1 MLLLNIYSNT
11 SLNKLRTVANT
22 LLLLAACPLYAQDC
36 DLTLSG
42 KIVNMHDN
50 APLEAAVVQV
60 EETNQ
65 NVVSAKDGTFVIDR
79 LCAGKLTL
87 VVSHMNC
94 KDQIEYIDFVSSTSI
109 NILMDHH
116 IEFLDEVIINT
127 DQTNDVAPTT
137 QLIQLTEDEKER
149 YSGDGLAKTIAQF
162 SGVST
167 LSTGI
172 GLAKPII
179 HGMFGSRIGI
189 VYDQTVLENQQWGQD
204 HAPNIDTNAFD
215 NIRVVK
221 GAATLQY
228 TGDNPGG
235 LVILESKSPSAIDDM
250 FGKTILNTTS
260 NNNGLSLL
268 SSLTRSYGNGIYIK
282 AQGTY
287 KNYGD
292 SRAPDYVL
300 SNTALN
306 ENNLSLTVGKNDSQ
320 NDWKLFMSV
329 FNNEVGIL
337 RSSHVGSLRDL
348 YQSIS
353 SDTPRVVTAYS
364 HDVNAPKQSNDH
376 LTANLQYTRTT
387 ATNNK
392 WKFKYSWQ
400 KNNRKEFDVRRGE
413 YKNIASLDIDLSTH
427 NAQVDHEWTG
437 TNTSVLTGVFAQ
449 VQDNTSNPNTGVK
462 RLIPDYIK
470 FKTGSYLTA
479 LMKPDRLTIGVGIRF
494 EHYNNEVQKY
504 YMLSRWNDQNYEQ
517 HLGKYVTR
525 ELFDQRLIRRR
536 MFFNTVSLHG
546 GVLFDISSTQ
556 QIGLNYSMSQRAPDI
571 AELFSD
577 GLHHSLAT
585 IEYGNPFLL
594 EETNHKFVLDIVKK
608 RRDFQFNISPYLN
621 IGKNY
626 IIIEP
631 VSAELTVRGAFPVWE
646 FRAVDATFKGVD
658 IDLSYIPT
666 KGILLKNNTSWIVA
680 KERIS
685 KEPLISIP
693 PLSLHHSIVISPSRW
708 ESFSFEINAKNV
720 FRQNQYPNHNF
731 ELDIVEDRQYVTKT
745 VDISTP
751 PASYHLVGANLKW
764 GPYEFLSSKL
774 NISLS
779 IDNMFNSSYRNYL
792 NRLRY
797 YADEQGRNLLLQ
809 IKFSY

>member
-1 MLLLNIYSNT
+1 MYINT
-11 SLNKLRTVANT
+11 FFNPLKTVANS
-22 LLLLAACPLYAQDC
+22 LFLLATCFLYAQDC
-36 DLTLSG
+36 NLTLVG
-42 KIVNMHDN
+42 KIVSLHDN
-50 APLEAAVVQV
+50 TPLEAAVVQV
-60 EETNQ
+60 KETNQ
-65 NVVSAKDGTFVIDR
+65 NVVSAKDGTFVIDL

-87 VVSHMNC
+87 VVSHLNC
-94 KDQIEYIDFVSSTSI
+94 EDQIEHIDLVSSTSV
-109 NILMDHH
+109 NIVMDHH
-116 IEFLDEVIINT
+116 VELLDEVIINT

-137 QLIQLTEDEKER
+137 QLIQLTAEEKER

-167 LSTGI
+167 LSTGS

-204 HAPNIDTNAFD
+204 HAPNIDANAFD

-235 LVILESKSPSAIDDM
+235 LVILESKAPSAIDDL
-250 FGKTILNTTS
+250 FGKTILNATS

-268 SSLTRSYGNGIYIK
+268 SSLTRSFGNGTYIK

-292 SRAPDYVL
+292 SSAPDYIL

-306 ENNLSLTVGKNDSQ
+306 ENNLSLTVGKNDRQ
-320 NDWKLFMSV
+320 NEWKLFMSV

-337 RSSHVGSLRDL
+337 RSSHVGSVRDL

-353 SDTPRVVTAYS
+353 SDTPRVVAAYS
-364 HDVNAPKQSNDH
+364 HDVNAPKQSNNH

-387 ATNNK
+387 AANNK

-413 YKNIASLDIDLSTH
+413 YKNIASIDLDLSTH
-427 NAQVDHEWTG
+427 NAQIDHQWTG
-437 TNTSVLTGVFAQ
+437 TNTSVSTGVFTQ

-479 LMKPDRLTIGVGIRF
+479 LMKPDRFTIGVGVRF

-504 YMLSRWNDQNYEQ
+504 YKLSRWNDQNYEQ
-517 HLGKYVTR
+517 GLGKYVTK
-525 ELFDQRLIRRR
+525 ELYNQRLIRRR
-536 MFFNTVSLHG
+536 MFFNTVSLQG
-546 GVLFDISSTQ
+546 GVLFDVSPSQ

-585 IEYGNPFLL
+585 IEYGNPFLSK
-594 EETNHKFVLDIVKK
+594 ETNHKFVLDIAKK
-608 RRDFQFNISPYLN
+608 RGDFQFNISPYLN

-631 VSAELTVRGAFPVWE
+631 VGGELTVRGAFPVWE

-658 IDLSYIPT
+658 INLSYTPVR
-666 KGILLKNNTSWIVA
+666 GILLKNNTSWIEA
-680 KERIS
+680 KERTS

-693 PLSLHHSIVISPSRW
+693 PLSLQHSIVVSPSRW
-708 ESFSFEINAKNV
+708 ESFSFEVNAKNV
-720 FRQNQYPNHNF
+720 FRQNQYPNRNF

-745 VDISTP
+745 VEISTP
-751 PASYHLVGANLKW
+751 PPAYHLVGANIKW
-764 GPYEFLSSKL
+764 GPYDFLSSKV

-779 IDNMFNSSYRNYL
+779 IDNLFDTSYRNYL

-797 YADEQGRNLLLQ
+797 YADEQGRNVLLQ

>member
-1 MLLLNIYSNT
+1 MYINT
-11 SLNKLRTVANT
+11 LFNPLKTVANS
-22 LLLLAACPLYAQDC
+22 LFLLATCLLYAQDC
-36 DLTLSG
+36 NLTLGG
-42 KIVNMHDN
+42 KIVSLHNN

-60 EETNQ
+60 KETNQ

-87 VVSHMNC
+87 VISHLNC
-94 KDQIEYIDFVSSTSI
+94 EDQIEHVDLVSSISVS
-109 NILMDHH
+109 ILMDHH
-116 IEFLDEVIINT
+116 VELLDEVIINT
-127 DQTNDVAPTT
+127 DQPNDVAPTT
-137 QLIQLTEDEKER
+137 QLIRLTEDEKER

-167 LSTGI
+167 LSTGS

-204 HAPNIDTNAFD
+204 HAPNIDANAFD

-235 LVILESKSPSAIDDM
+235 LVILESKAPSAIDDL
-250 FGKTILNTTS
+250 FGKTILNATS

-268 SSLTRSYGNGIYIK
+268 SSLTRSYGNGTYIK

-306 ENNLSLTVGKNDSQ
+306 ENNLSLTLGKNDRQ
-320 NDWKLFMSV
+320 NEWKLFMSV

-337 RSSHVGSLRDL
+337 RSSHVGSVRDL

-353 SDTPRVVTAYS
+353 SDTPRVVAAYS
-364 HDVNAPKQSNDH
+364 HDVNAPKQSNHH

-387 ATNNK
+387 TANNK

-413 YKNIASLDIDLSTH
+413 YKKIASIDLDLSTH
-427 NAQVDHEWTG
+427 NAQIDHQWTG
-437 TNTSVLTGVFAQ
+437 TNTSVSTGVFAQ
-449 VQDNTSNPNTGVK
+449 VQDNTSNPDTGVK

-479 LMKPDRLTIGVGIRF
+479 LMKPDRFTIGVGVRF

-504 YMLSRWNDQNYEQ
+504 YKLSLWNDQNYEQ
-517 HLGKYVTR
+517 GLGKYVTK
-525 ELFDQRLIRRR
+525 ELYNQRLIRRR
-536 MFFNTVSLHG
+536 MFFNTVSLQG
-546 GVLFDISSTQ
+546 GVLFDVSPSQ

-585 IEYGNPFLL
+585 IEYGNPFLSK
-594 EETNHKFVLDIVKK
+594 ETNHKFVLDIAKK
-608 RRDFQFNISPYLN
+608 RGGFQFNFSPYLTLSHDF
-621 IGKNY
+621 IV
-626 IIIEP
+626 IEP
-631 VSAELTVRGAFPVWE
+631 EGVELTIRGAFPVWE
-646 FRAVDATFKGVD
+646 FRAIDAIFKGIDVD
-658 IDLSYIPT
+658 LLYTPS
-666 KGILLKNNTSWIVA
+666 KGVILKNNTSWISA
-680 KERIS
+680 KDTNADQ
-685 KEPLISIP
+685 PLVNIP
-693 PLSLHHSIVISPSRW
+693 ALSLRNSILVSPARW
-708 ESFSFEINAKNV
+708 EKFSFELNAKHV
-720 FRQNQYPNHNF
+720 FRQNQYPDHNF
-731 ELDIVEDRQYVTKT
+731 ETDIVEDGQYITKT
-745 VDISTP
+745 IDISTP
-751 PASYHLVGANLKW
+751 PPSYNLIGADLRW
-764 GPYEFLSSKL
+764 GPYTFLSSKVS
-774 NISLS
+774 ISLS
-779 IDNMFNSSYRNYL
+779 VDNLLNSSYRNYL

-797 YADEQGRNLLLQ
+797 YADEQGRNVLLQ

>member
-1 MLLLNIYSNT
+1 
-11 SLNKLRTVANT
+11 
-22 LLLLAACPLYAQDC
+22 
-36 DLTLSG
+36 
-42 KIVNMHDN
+42 MHDN

-60 EETNQ
+60 KETNQ

-79 LCAGKLTL
+79 LCAGELTL
-87 VVSHMNC
+87 VVSHLNC
-94 KDQIEYIDFVSSTSI
+94 EDQIEHVDLVSSTSV
-109 NILMDHH
+109 NIVMDHH
-116 IEFLDEVIINT
+116 IELLDEVIINT

-137 QLIQLTEDEKER
+137 QLIQLTADEKER

-167 LSTGI
+167 LSTGS

-204 HAPNIDTNAFD
+204 HAPNIDANAFD

-235 LVILESKSPSAIDDM
+235 LVILESKATSAIDDL
-250 FGKTILNTTS
+250 FGKTILNATS

-268 SSLTRSYGNGIYIK
+268 SSLTRSYGNGTYIK

-306 ENNLSLTVGKNDSQ
+306 ENNLSLTVGKNDRQ
-320 NDWKLFMSV
+320 NEWKLLLSV

-337 RSSHVGSLRDL
+337 RSSHVGSVRDL

-353 SDTPRVVTAYS
+353 SDTPRVVAAYS
-364 HDVNAPKQSNDH
+364 HDVNAPKQSNHH

-387 ATNNK
+387 AANNK

-400 KNNRKEFDVRRGE
+400 KNNRKEFNVRRGE
-413 YKNIASLDIDLSTH
+413 YKNIASIDLDLSTH
-427 NAQVDHEWTG
+427 SAQIDHQLTG
-437 TNTSVLTGVFAQ
+437 TNTSVSTGLFAQ
-449 VQDNTSNPNTGVK
+449 VQDNTSNPDTGVK

-479 LMKPDRLTIGVGIRF
+479 LMKPDRFTISVGVRF

-504 YMLSRWNDQNYEQ
+504 YKLSRWNDQNYEQ
-517 HLGKYVTR
+517 GLGKYVTK
-525 ELFDQRLIRRR
+525 ELYNQRLIRRR
-536 MFFNTVSLHG
+536 MFFNTVSLQG
-546 GVLFDISSTQ
+546 GVLFDVSSSQ

-585 IEYGNPFLL
+585 IEYGNPFLSK
-594 EETNHKFVLDIVKK
+594 ETNHKFV
-608 RRDFQFNISPYLN
+608 S
-621 IGKNY
+621 
-626 IIIEP
+626 
-631 VSAELTVRGAFPVWE
+631 VSYTHLT
-646 FRAVDATFKGVD
+646 
-658 IDLSYIPT
+658 LPT
-666 KGILLKNNTSWIVA
+666 ILLV
-680 KERIS
+680 
-685 KEPLISIP
+685 
-693 PLSLHHSIVISPSRW
+693 
-708 ESFSFEINAKNV
+708 
-720 FRQNQYPNHNF
+720 
-731 ELDIVEDRQYVTKT
+731 
-745 VDISTP
+745 
-751 PASYHLVGANLKW
+751 
-764 GPYEFLSSKL
+764 
-774 NISLS
+774 
-779 IDNMFNSSYRNYL
+779 
-792 NRLRY
+792 
-797 YADEQGRNLLLQ
+797 
-809 IKFSY
+809 

>member
-1 MLLLNIYSNT
+1 MYINT
-11 SLNKLRTVANT
+11 FFNPLKTVANS
-22 LLLLAACPLYAQDC
+22 LFLLATCFLYAQDC
-36 DLTLSG
+36 NLTLAG
-42 KIVNMHDN
+42 KIVSMHDN
-50 APLEAAVVQV
+50 TPLEAAVVQV
-60 EETNQ
+60 KETNQ
-65 NVVSAKDGTFVIDR
+65 NVVSAKDGTFVINR

-87 VVSHMNC
+87 VVSHLNC
-94 KDQIEYIDFVSSTSI
+94 EDQIEHIDLVSSTSV
-109 NILMDHH
+109 NIVMDHH
-116 IEFLDEVIINT
+116 VELLDEVIINT
-127 DQTNDVAPTT
+127 AQTNDVAPTT
-137 QLIQLTEDEKER
+137 QLIQLTAEEKER

-167 LSTGI
+167 LSTGS

-189 VYDQTVLENQQWGQD
+189 VYNQTVLENQQWGQD
-204 HAPNIDTNAFD
+204 HAPNIDANAFD

-235 LVILESKSPSAIDDM
+235 LVILESKVPSAIDDL
-250 FGKTILNTTS
+250 FGKTILNATS

-268 SSLTRSYGNGIYIK
+268 SSLTRSFGNGTYIK

-306 ENNLSLTVGKNDSQ
+306 ENNLSLTVGKNDRQ
-320 NDWKLFMSV
+320 NEWKLFMSV

-337 RSSHVGSLRDL
+337 RSSHVGSVRDL

-353 SDTPRVVTAYS
+353 SDTPRVVAAYS
-364 HDVNAPKQSNDH
+364 HDVNAPKQSNHH

-387 ATNNK
+387 AANNK

-413 YKNIASLDIDLSTH
+413 YKNIASIDLDLSTH
-427 NAQVDHEWTG
+427 NAQIDHQWTG
-437 TNTSVLTGVFAQ
+437 TNTSVSTGLFAQ
-449 VQDNTSNPNTGVK
+449 VQDNTSNPDTGVK

-479 LMKPDRLTIGVGIRF
+479 LMKPDRFTIGVGVRF

-504 YMLSRWNDQNYEQ
+504 YKLSRWNDQNYEQ
-517 HLGKYVTR
+517 GLGKYVTK
-525 ELFDQRLIRRR
+525 ELYNQRLIRRR
-536 MFFNTVSLHG
+536 MFFNTVSLQG
-546 GVLFDISSTQ
+546 GVLFDVSPSQ

-585 IEYGNPFLL
+585 IEYGNPFLSK
-594 EETNHKFVLDIVKK
+594 ETNHKFVLDIAKK
-608 RRDFQFNISPYLN
+608 RGDFQFNISPYLH

-658 IDLSYIPT
+658 IDLSYTPVR
-666 KGILLKNNTSWIVA
+666 GILLKNNTSWIEA
-680 KERIS
+680 KETTS

-693 PLSLHHSIVISPSRW
+693 PLSLQHSIVVSPSRW
-708 ESFSFEINAKNV
+708 ESISFEVNAKNV

-731 ELDIVEDRQYVTKT
+731 ELDIVEDGQYVTKT

-751 PASYHLVGANLKW
+751 PPAYHLVGANVKW
-764 GPYEFLSSKL
+764 GPYDFLSSKV

-779 IDNMFNSSYRNYL
+779 IDNLFDSSYRNYL

-797 YADEQGRNLLLQ
+797 YADEQGRNVLLQ

>member
-1 MLLLNIYSNT
+1 MLINT
-11 SLNKLRTVANT
+11 YFKPLKTVANSFF
-22 LLLLAACPLYAQDC
+22 LLATCFLFSQDC
-36 DLTLSG
+36 KLVLDG
-42 KIVNMHDN
+42 KILGIYDN
-50 APLEAAVVQV
+50 APLEAAVIQV
-60 EETNQ
+60 RGTNQ
-65 NVVSAKDGTFVIDR
+65 NAVSSKDGSFVLNK

-87 VVSHMNC
+87 VISHLNC
-94 KDQIEYIDFVSSTSI
+94 EKRIEVIDLVSSTTQTFY
-109 NILMDHH
+109 MDHQV
-116 IEFLDEVIINT
+116 EMLDEVVLEEEKTNT
-127 DQTNDVAPTT
+127 VSPTAKVVA
-137 QLIQLTEDEKER
+137 LSEIQKER
-149 YSGDGLAKTIAQF
+149 YSGDGLAKAIAQF
-162 SGVST
+162 SGVNT
-167 LSTGI
+167 LSTGS

-189 VYDQTVLENQQWGQD
+189 VYNQTVLENQQWGQD
-204 HAPNIDTNAFD
+204 HAPNIDANAFD

-235 LVILESKSPSAIDDM
+235 LVILESKAPSAIDDL
-250 FGKTILNTTS
+250 FGKTILNATS

-268 SSLTRSYGNGIYIK
+268 SSLTRSYGNGTYIK

-292 SRAPDYVL
+292 SRTPDYVL

-306 ENNLSLTVGKNDSQ
+306 ENNLSLTLGKNDRQ
-320 NDWKLFMSV
+320 NEWKLFMSF

-337 RSSHVGSLRDL
+337 RSSHIGSVRDL
-348 YQSIS
+348 YQAIS
-353 SDTPRVVTAYS
+353 SETPRVVAAYS
-364 HDVNAPKQSNDH
+364 HDVNAPKQSNHH
-376 LTANLQYTRTT
+376 LTANLQYNRTT
-387 ATNNK
+387 AANNK
-392 WKFKYSWQ
+392 WIFKYSWQ

-413 YKNIASLDIDLSTH
+413 YKNIASIDLDLSTH

-437 TNTSVLTGVFAQ
+437 TNTSVSTGVFAQ

-479 LMKPDRLTIGVGIRF
+479 LMKPDRLTIGLGIRF

-504 YMLSRWNDQNYEQ
+504 YKLSRWNDENYEEG
-517 HLGKYVTR
+517 LGKYVTK
-525 ELFDQRLIRRR
+525 ELYNQRLIRRR
-536 MFFNTVSLHG
+536 MFFNTVSLQG
-546 GVLFDISSTQ
+546 GVLFDVSPSQ
-556 QIGLNYSMSQRAPDI
+556 QIGLNYSVTQRAPDI

-585 IEYGNPFLL
+585 IEYGNPFLTK
-594 EETNHKFVLDIVKK
+594 ETNHKFVLDIAKK
-608 RRDFQFNISPYLN
+608 RGDFQLNISPYLH

-631 VSAELTVRGAFPVWE
+631 VNAELTVRGAFPVWE
-646 FRAVDATFKGVD
+646 YRATDATFKGID
-658 IDLSYIPT
+658 IDLTYTPT
-666 KGILLKNNTSWIVA
+666 KAILIKNNTSWIEA
-680 KERIS
+680 KETTT
-685 KEPLISIP
+685 KKPLISIP
-693 PLSLHHSIVISPSRW
+693 PLSLQHSIVVSPSRW
-708 ESFSFEINAKNV
+708 ESFSFEVNAKNV
-720 FRQNQYPNHNF
+720 FRQNQYPNRNF

-751 PASYHLVGANLKW
+751 PAAYHLVGANLKW
-764 GPYEFLSSKL
+764 GPHNFLSSKV

-779 IDNMFNSSYRNYL
+779 IENLLNTSYRNYL

-797 YADEQGRNLLLQ
+797 YADEQGRNVLLQ

>member
-1 MLLLNIYSNT
+1 
-11 SLNKLRTVANT
+11 
-22 LLLLAACPLYAQDC
+22 
-36 DLTLSG
+36 
-42 KIVNMHDN
+42 MHDK
-50 APLEAAVVQV
+50 APLDAAVVQIR
-60 EETNQ
+60 ETNQ
-65 NVVSAKDGTFVIDR
+65 NVVSTKDGRFIIDK

-87 VVSHMNC
+87 VVSHLNC
-94 KDQIEYIDFVSSTSI
+94 KDLIKHIDLVSSKSI
-109 NILMDHH
+109 NIIMDHQV
-116 IEFLDEVIINT
+116 ELLDEVIINI
-127 DQTNDVAPTT
+127 DQPNDVAPTT
-137 QLIQLTEDEKER
+137 QLIQLTEEEKER
-149 YSGDGLAKTIAQF
+149 FSGDGLAKTIEQF

-167 LSTGI
+167 LSTGS

-189 VYDQTVLENQQWGQD
+189 LYDQTVLENQQWGQD
-204 HAPNIDTNAFD
+204 HAPNIDVNAFD

-235 LVILESKSPSAIDDM
+235 LVILESKAPSAIDDL
-250 FGKTILNTTS
+250 FGKTILNATS

-268 SSLTRSYGNGIYIK
+268 SSLTRSYGNGTYIK

-306 ENNLSLTVGKNDSQ
+306 ENNLSLAVGKNDRQ
-320 NDWKLFMSV
+320 NEWKLFMSI

-337 RSSHVGSLRDL
+337 RSSHVGSVRDL

-353 SDTPRVVTAYS
+353 SDTPRVVAAYS
-364 HDVNAPKQSNDH
+364 HDVNSPKQTNQH
-376 LTANLQYTRTT
+376 LTANLQYTRKT
-387 ATNNK
+387 AANNK

-400 KNNRKEFDVRRGE
+400 KNNRKEFDIRRGD
-413 YKNIASLDIDLSTH
+413 YKNIASLDINLSTH
-427 NAQVDHEWTG
+427 NAQVDHKWTG
-437 TNTSVLTGVFAQ
+437 THTSVSTGVFAQ
-449 VQDNTSNPNTGVK
+449 LQDNSSNPDTGVK

-479 LMKPDRLTIGVGIRF
+479 LMKPDIFTIGVGVRF
-494 EHYNNEVQKY
+494 EHYNNEVKKY
-504 YMLSRWNDQNYEQ
+504 YKNSRWNNQNYEQ
-517 HLGKYVTR
+517 GLGKFVTK
-525 ELFDQRLIRRR
+525 ELHDQRLIRRR
-536 MFFNTVSLHG
+536 MFFNTLSLQG
-546 GVLFDISSTQ
+546 GVLFDISTSQ

-571 AELFSD
+571 AELYSD

-594 EETNHKFVLDIVKK
+594 KETNQKFVLDITKK
-608 RRDFQFNISPYLN
+608 RGDFQFNISPYLN

-631 VSAELTVRGAFPVWE
+631 ISAKLIVRGAFPVWE

-658 IDLSYIPT
+658 IDLSYSPT
-666 KGILLKNNTSWIVA
+666 NGILLKNNTSWIEA
-680 KERIS
+680 KEITS

-693 PLSLHHSIVISPSRW
+693 PLSLQHSIVVSPSRW
-708 ESFSFEINAKNV
+708 ESFSFEVNAKNV

-751 PASYHLVGANLKW
+751 PTAYHLVGANLKW
-764 GPYEFLSSKL
+764 GPYDFLSSKV

-779 IDNMFNSSYRNYL
+779 IDNMFDSSYRNYL

-797 YADEQGRNLLLQ
+797 YADEQGRNVLLQ